1 MPEGTPEAIALD
13 LLKIITNVEG
23 KDLGSAGS
31 NKADRAWILDTY
43 AECLQATTGRRP
55 PKE

>member
-23 KDLGSAGS
+23 KDLGPAGS

-43 AECLQATTGRRP
+43 AECLQATTGRRS